1 LIRWVLVSRRGR
13 RGGLNAEF
21 AEETPFAEFAQG
33 KQRALRR
40 GEAEDGRKTRAAALF
55 A

>member
-21 AEETPFAEFAQG
+21 AGET
-33 KQRALRR
+33 LRTLR
-40 GEAEDGRKTRAAALF
+40 KGEAEDGRKTRAATLF